1 MGDELISKPEAQ
13 ALIDLEEEFERELKR
28 NALAIQLL
36 RERAEEAKI
45 AKSRAELSAQKKEC
59 MMNKLRTLQDNMA
72 ATTETLTKTQERID
86 KQEQV
91 RAMVNSM
98 KDKVNKYEVKLKMQ
112 AQNSQ
117 QLGMLGNVMPDFDFP
132 EPLINYDEEEETEA
146 QKDPEIESQVEPV
159 GAQIEPVGAQ
169 IEPVEAQKQTSTD
182 EAQKVEEEEEP
193 QQIQQTSF
201 INFGDLSVISDNS
214 FNNSEKTQKKNLVK
228 SKEDTKKETKG
239 IDYAQT
245 VLNLQEKLS
254 RKSHSSVVQTT
265 QDEVKSQEDANDSK
279 ESFSGIS
286 NTSTTSASTSWHCNA
301 DSADHESDPHCD
313 LNESV
318 QRLESKYAEA
328 RSEESMDIDLNDSV
342 QRLEAKCAGVR
353 EELGR
358 MALSEQYMRTKQA
371 QLRARKKELEAKE
384 ATIKA
389 ELREKEAYDMREKVH
404 GMMKLLAERRNK
416 LKVTEN
422 VIVKKGNVVD
432 NVNKILNQKEI
443 RIKQK
448 EKQKDELLAFGKKP
462 PK

>member
-1 MGDELISKPEAQ
+1 MGDELISKTEAQ

-59 MMNKLRTLQDNMA
+59 MMYKLRTLQDNMA

-91 RAMVNSM
+91 RANINSM

-112 AQNSQ
+112 KQNSQ

-132 EPLINYDEEEETEA
+132 EPLINYDEDEETEA
-146 QKDPEIESQVEPV
+146 QKDSEIESQIEPV

-169 IEPVEAQKQTSTD
+169 SEPVEAQKQTSTD

-193 QQIQQTSF
+193 QQIQQ
-201 INFGDLSVISDNS
+201 N
-214 FNNSEKTQKKNLVK
+214 
-228 SKEDTKKETKG
+228 
-239 IDYAQT
+239 
-245 VLNLQEKLS
+245 
-254 RKSHSSVVQTT
+254 
-265 QDEVKSQEDANDSK
+265 
-279 ESFSGIS
+279 
-286 NTSTTSASTSWHCNA
+286 
-301 DSADHESDPHCD
+301 SADHESDPHCD

>member
-1 MGDELISKPEAQ
+1 MGDELISKTEAQ

-59 MMNKLRTLQDNMA
+59 MMYKLRTLQDNMA

-112 AQNSQ
+112 KQNSQ

-132 EPLINYDEEEETEA
+132 EPLINYDEDEETEA
-146 QKDPEIESQVEPV
+146 QKDPEIESQ
-159 GAQIEPVGAQ
+159 IEPVGAQ
-169 IEPVEAQKQTSTD
+169 SDSVGAQSEPVEAQKQTSTD
-182 EAQKVEEEEEP
+182 EAQKVEGAEEP
-193 QQIQQTSF
+193 QQQIQQ
-201 INFGDLSVISDNS
+201 NP
-214 FNNSEKTQKKNLVK
+214 
-228 SKEDTKKETKG
+228 
-239 IDYAQT
+239 
-245 VLNLQEKLS
+245 
-254 RKSHSSVVQTT
+254 
-265 QDEVKSQEDANDSK
+265 
-279 ESFSGIS
+279 
-286 NTSTTSASTSWHCNA
+286 
-301 DSADHESDPHCD
+301 ADHESDPHCD

>member
-1 MGDELISKPEAQ
+1 MGDELISKTEAQ

-59 MMNKLRTLQDNMA
+59 MMYKLRTLQDNMA

-91 RAMVNSM
+91 RANINSM

-112 AQNSQ
+112 KQNSQ

-132 EPLINYDEEEETEA
+132 EPLINYDEDEETEA

-159 GAQIEPVGAQ
+159 GAQIESVGAQ

-182 EAQKVEEEEEP
+182 EAQKVEEEP
-193 QQIQQTSF
+193 QQIQQ
-201 INFGDLSVISDNS
+201 N
-214 FNNSEKTQKKNLVK
+214 
-228 SKEDTKKETKG
+228 
-239 IDYAQT
+239 
-245 VLNLQEKLS
+245 
-254 RKSHSSVVQTT
+254 
-265 QDEVKSQEDANDSK
+265 
-279 ESFSGIS
+279 
-286 NTSTTSASTSWHCNA
+286 
-301 DSADHESDPHCD
+301 SADHESDPHCD

>member
-28 NALAIQLL
+28 NALALELL

-45 AKSRAELSAQKKEC
+45 ARSRAELSAQKKEC
-59 MMNKLRTLQDNMA
+59 MMYKLRTLQDNMA

-91 RAMVNSM
+91 RAMVSSM

-112 AQNSQ
+112 KQNSQ

-132 EPLINYDEEEETEA
+132 EPLINYDEDEETEA
-146 QKDPEIESQVEPV
+146 QKDSEIES
-159 GAQIEPVGAQ
+159 QIEPVGAQ
-169 IEPVEAQKQTSTD
+169 MEPVEAQKQSSSD

-193 QQIQQTSF
+193 QQQIQQ
-201 INFGDLSVISDNS
+201 NP
-214 FNNSEKTQKKNLVK
+214 
-228 SKEDTKKETKG
+228 
-239 IDYAQT
+239 
-245 VLNLQEKLS
+245 
-254 RKSHSSVVQTT
+254 
-265 QDEVKSQEDANDSK
+265 
-279 ESFSGIS
+279 
-286 NTSTTSASTSWHCNA
+286 
-301 DSADHESDPHCD
+301 ADHESDPHCD

-318 QRLESKYAEA
+318 QRLESKYAES

-371 QLRARKKELEAKE
+371 QLRCRKKELEAKE

-404 GMMKLLAERRNK
+404 GMIKLLAERRNK

-422 VIVKKGNVVD
+422 VIVKKGDVVD

>member
-1 MGDELISKPEAQ
+1 MGDELISKTEAQ

-59 MMNKLRTLQDNMA
+59 MMYKLRTLQDNMA

-112 AQNSQ
+112 KQNSQ

-132 EPLINYDEEEETEA
+132 EPLINYDEDEETEA
-146 QKDPEIESQVEPV
+146 QKDPEIESQ
-159 GAQIEPVGAQ
+159 IEPVGAQ
-169 IEPVEAQKQTSTD
+169 SDSVGAQSEPVEAQKQTSTD
-182 EAQKVEEEEEP
+182 EAQKVEEEEESQP
-193 QQIQQTSF
+193 QIQQ
-201 INFGDLSVISDNS
+201 NP
-214 FNNSEKTQKKNLVK
+214 
-228 SKEDTKKETKG
+228 
-239 IDYAQT
+239 
-245 VLNLQEKLS
+245 
-254 RKSHSSVVQTT
+254 
-265 QDEVKSQEDANDSK
+265 
-279 ESFSGIS
+279 
-286 NTSTTSASTSWHCNA
+286 
-301 DSADHESDPHCD
+301 ADHESDPHCD

-462 PK
+462 TK